1 MDYSLAIEGA
11 PEAVPGGS
19 AILLV
24 HPSTVETDR
33 YDTQFFQ
40 TDTDALLIVSTR
52 TTAPE
57 VRQKLEHYGVDD
69 AEVDILDTLS
79 VERGYTR
86 RQSPDVTYLT
96 APDDL
101 PGIVDHTREFL
112 EATDGKRRVSVDSL
126 TELIYYADQESVR
139 EAASDLVDLLDDHD
153 AVGLFHL
160 ARGVH
165 GEDVVANFRDLF
177 DGVVEVDEDGDSTAT
192 F

>member
-1 MDYSLAIEGA
+1 MEYSLAIDGA
-11 PEAVPGGS
+11 PETVDGGCAV
-19 AILLV
+19 LLV

-33 YDTQFFQ
+33 FDTQFFQ

-96 APDDL
+96 SPDDL
-101 PGIVDHTREFL
+101 PGIVEHTREFL
-112 EATDGKRRVSVDSL
+112 ESTDGKRRVSVDSL
-126 TELIYYADQESVR
+126 TELIYYADHESVR
-139 EAASDLVDLLDDHD
+139 DATSDLVDLLAEHD

-165 GEDVVANFRDLF
+165 DGNVVGEYRGLF
-177 DGVVEVDEDGDSTAT
+177 DGVVEVDDEGEAT
-192 F
+192 GEF

>member
-1 MDYSLAIEGA
+1 MEYSLAIDGA
-11 PEAVPGGS
+11 PETVGGGC
-19 AILLV
+19 ATLLV

-33 YDTQFFQ
+33 FDTQFFQ

-96 APDDL
+96 SPDDL
-101 PGIVDHTREFL
+101 AGIVDHTREFL
-112 EATDGKRRVSVDSL
+112 ESTDGKRRVSVDSL
-126 TELIYYADQESVR
+126 TELIYYADHESVQD
-139 EAASDLVDLLDDHD
+139 ATSDLVDLLADYD
-153 AVGLFHL
+153 AIGLFHL

-165 GEDVVANFRDLF
+165 DGDVVEEYRSLF
-177 DGVVEVDEDGDSTAT
+177 DGVVEVDDEGEAT
-192 F
+192 GEF